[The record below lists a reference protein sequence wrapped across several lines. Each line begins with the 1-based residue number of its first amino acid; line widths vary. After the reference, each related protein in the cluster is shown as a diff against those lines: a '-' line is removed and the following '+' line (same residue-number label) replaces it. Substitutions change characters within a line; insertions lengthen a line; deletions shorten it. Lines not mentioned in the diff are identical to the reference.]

1 MGTNDTVQLL
11 DYQLNQLFVG
21 DCISFDDCYIWILCQ
36 DEQQS
41 PTSCQKDFCT
51 RLTFTVEKP
60 LTEARRLT
68 DCGFW

>member
-36 DEQQS
+36 DEQ
-41 PTSCQKDFCT
+41 
-51 RLTFTVEKP
+51 
-60 LTEARRLT
+60 
-68 DCGFW
+68 